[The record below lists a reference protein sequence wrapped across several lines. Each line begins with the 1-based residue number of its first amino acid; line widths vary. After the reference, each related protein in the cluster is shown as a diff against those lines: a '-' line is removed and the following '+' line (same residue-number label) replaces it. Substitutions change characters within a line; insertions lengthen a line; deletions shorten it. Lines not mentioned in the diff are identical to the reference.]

1 MNSSGENFISS
12 HQMLEGTARYLDH
25 SANVN
30 SDHKICKDML
40 MNVISPGK
48 YLSPSL
54 DAKA

>member
-40 MNVISPGK
+40 MNVISLEK
-48 YLSPSL
+48 YLSLSL